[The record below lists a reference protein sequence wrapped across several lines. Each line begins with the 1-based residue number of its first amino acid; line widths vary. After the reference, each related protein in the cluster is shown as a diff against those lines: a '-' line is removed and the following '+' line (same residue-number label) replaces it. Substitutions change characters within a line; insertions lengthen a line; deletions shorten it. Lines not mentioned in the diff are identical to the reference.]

1 MHRIERTPSGYEAHY
16 FDSLDAFVD
25 AAEAN
30 VPADIRDNKVWQE
43 TVRLARLGWQDE
55 LANVEEMTAHMVDTV
70 ERDTNSTHFDTVY
83 GVDGCDVDI
92 DRYLTGEPEN
102 MIAYPLADI
111 SRAGRVITMA
121 VSVTYS
127 GGASKETVRMRGHV
141 MTAAAIALDRL
152 GLNTEIWADRTI
164 RTSAGPGRCGRPAI
178 SQRIMV
184 KGANDTLDPARI
196 LYATAHNT
204 MLHHLC
210 FKHARYATEWGKHNN
225 QESGCPQDP
234 EPFLPDGA
242 LYLPTFNT
250 GRGDNEGNAVAALKA
265 VLRMAG
271 AID

>member
-1 MHRIERTPSGYEAHY
+1 MHRTEMTDTGYEAHY

-25 AAEAN
+25 DAEAN
-30 VPADIRDNKVWQE
+30 VPASIQEMPQWQE
-43 TVRLARLGWQDE
+43 TIKLARLGWQE
-55 LANVEEMTAHMVDTV
+55 GLADVEDMTAHMVDTV
-70 ERDTNSTHFDTVY
+70 EQDTNSTHFDTLY

-102 MIAYPLADI
+102 MISYPMADI
-111 SRAGRVITMA
+111 SRAGRVITLV

-127 GGASKETVRMRGHV
+127 GGASSETVRQRGQV

-164 RTSAGPGRCGRPAI
+164 LTAVKPGRPAI

-184 KGANDTLDPARI
+184 KGPNDTIDPARI
-196 LYATAHNT
+196 LFATAHGS

-210 FKHARYATEWGKHNN
+210 FKHARYATEWGKWTGDEWGN
-225 QESGCPQDP
+225 PQDP
-234 EPFLPDGA
+234 EHFLPEGA
-242 LYLPTFNT
+242 LYLPTFNA
-250 GRGDNEGNAVAALKA
+250 GRGDTAANAVENLKT